1 MSLKAIYQRFLDNPN
16 PISLS
21 DNASLHYV
29 TTLTSYT
36 EPAGIIRHLETHGKK
51 IVKTKSTRV
60 ISAVEGHDALAIEVE
75 TVLEFISGGGAYLPG
90 LENYVVDKIATIP
103 TVSHAARPE
112 ILKRLTMRA
121 DTFHPIHCRPQ
132 DLGHS
137 YFLGPGVTTQANR
150 CDRFTGE
157 KLATSG
163 WSRSDPAHKVQ
174 RPGSIR
180 KHAR

>member
-29 TTLTSYT
+29 TTLTSYH
-36 EPAGIIRHLETHGKK
+36 EPAGIIRHLETQSKK
-51 IVKTKSTRV
+51 IVKTKSNNV

-90 LENYVVDKIATIP
+90 LENFVVDKIATIP

-112 ILKRLTMRA
+112 MRKPTNHA
-121 DTFHPIHCRPQ
+121 CRHISSNSLP
-132 DLGHS
+132 
-137 YFLGPGVTTQANR
+137 TTRSRGFA
-150 CDRFTGE
+150 F
-157 KLATSG
+157 SG
-163 WSRSDPAHKVQ
+163 TRDHYSSKQ
-174 RPGSIR
+174 I
-180 KHAR
+180 